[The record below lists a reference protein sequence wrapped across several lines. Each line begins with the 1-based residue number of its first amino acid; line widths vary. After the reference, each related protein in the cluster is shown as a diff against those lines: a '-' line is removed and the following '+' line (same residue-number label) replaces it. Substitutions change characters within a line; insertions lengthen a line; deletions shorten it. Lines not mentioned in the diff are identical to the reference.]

1 MAGAGPI
8 KLIVVEDNPLLRDN
22 LRLLLAGEPGIEV
35 LAVFETAEEALAEID
50 RLQPRMILSD
60 INLPG
65 MSGIDLIRQVRAM
78 HPEIDVMAHTVN
90 EDRHTVF
97 AALKAGASGY
107 IVKGA
112 RPSALIEAL
121 YSLHEGGAPMSPKI
135 ARAVVREFQDDVI
148 EQDLLLSAKEK
159 EVLLGIQEG
168 LSYKETAARM
178 CISPHTVHSHIK
190 KIYEK
195 LQAKDKQEAISK
207 ARRRGL
213 L

>member
-65 MSGIDLIRQVRAM
+65 MSGIDLIRQVRAK

-168 LSYKETAARM
+168 LSYKEIAARM

>member
-135 ARAVVREFQDDVI
+135 ARAVVREFQDDIVD
-148 EQDLLLSAKEK
+148 QDLLLSVKEK
-159 EVLLGIQEG
+159 EVLFGIQEG
-168 LSYKETAARM
+168 LSYKEIATRM
-178 CISPHTVHSHIK
+178 HISPHTVHSHIK
-190 KIYEK
+190 KIYDK
-195 LQAKDKQEAISK
+195 LQAKDKHEAISK